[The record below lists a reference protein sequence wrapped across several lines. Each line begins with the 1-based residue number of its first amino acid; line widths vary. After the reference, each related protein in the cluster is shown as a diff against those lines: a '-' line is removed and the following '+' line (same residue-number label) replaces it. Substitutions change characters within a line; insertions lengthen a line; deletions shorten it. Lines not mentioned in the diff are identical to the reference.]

1 MIRLTDNLTAHCCD
15 NLELLAVTPA
25 KSVDVICI
33 DPPYL
38 YLKNQKLER
47 PFDAPLFFTECR
59 RVLKDTGFIV
69 MFGRGST
76 FYRWNVLLEDL
87 GFNFKESV
95 TWDKGRNTSPVH
107 QLMRVHEEVSIHA
120 KTKAGV
126 INKVRTPYLEKKKL
140 NPESIAQDIRVIKN
154 ALGKDLT
161 ELLRYVERGEV
172 NFLKE
177 STKVH
182 RTTKQNCKELPR
194 GVSALIAVTQGMR
207 ETSIIKV
214 GFEGRETAH
223 PTQKPARL
231 LERLLALVVPQNVP
245 PSSVMV
251 ADYFGGSFSLLRACY
266 NAGYTGVACEI
277 DEEFYNAG
285 VKATQ
290 EYIEQKEIEFLKSF

>member
-1 MIRLTDNLTAHCCD
+1 MIRLTDNLTAYNCD

-87 GFNFKESV
+87 GLIFKEEVIWNKKNGS
-95 TWDKGRNTSPVH
+95 SP
-107 QLMRVHEEVSIHA
+107 LTNLLRVHETVSIFG
-120 KTKAGV
+120 KRKAIIRKSRV
-126 INKVRTPYLEKKKL
+126 PYLEAKAYKI
-140 NPESIAQDIRVIKN
+140 ESILR
-154 ALGKDLT
+154 DLSAVKS
-161 ELLRYVERGEV
+161 LVGEI
-172 NFLKE
+172 NLEAFSGILKGASE
-177 STKVH
+177 AWGETVSKKG
-182 RTTKQNCKELPR
+182 TTKQTGIKNRPQ
-194 GVSALIAVTQGMR
+194 GYNSAIAIKHGAV
-207 ETSIIKV
+207 ETSIIELSRAKL
-214 GFEGRETAH
+214 EAH

-231 LERLLALVVPQNVP
+231 IERLLAIVVPQNVP

-277 DEEFYNAG
+277 DEEYYSAG
-285 VKATQ
+285 VKATRA
-290 EYIEQKEIEFLKSF
+290 YIEQKETEFLKSF